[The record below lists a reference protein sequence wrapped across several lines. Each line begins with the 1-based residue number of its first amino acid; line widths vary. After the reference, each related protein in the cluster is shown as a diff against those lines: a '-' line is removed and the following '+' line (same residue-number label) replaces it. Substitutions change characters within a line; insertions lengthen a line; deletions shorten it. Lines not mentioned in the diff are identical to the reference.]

1 MSDLQWLLEKIRE
14 SKVEEERMKKSDD
27 EFEKL
32 YYTLTYKCPKEKDE
46 LIELRKELFN
56 FLEGEHS
63 EEQKKKL
70 RCYAEMFYML
80 LGI

>member
-1 MSDLQWLLEKIRE
+1 MVTGKNQEIQNRRGTDE
-14 SKVEEERMKKSDD
+14 KSDD

-63 EEQKKKL
+63 EEQK
-70 RCYAEMFYML
+70 RN
-80 LGI
+80 